1 MPCDIRFDGRVA
13 IVTGAGRGLGREYA
27 MGLARRGARVVVND
41 LGSERSGRGR
51 SPDTAEAVAEEIRS
65 FGGEALAHGAS
76 VTDEKEVADM
86 LAKTMEKWGRV
97 DILVANAGVLRDK
110 TFLKMELDD
119 FRFVLETHLIGA
131 TVCIK
136 AVWPIMHERNYGRV
150 AVATSSSGLYGNYGQ
165 ANYAAAKMGLVGLMQ
180 TLKLEGQKHDI
191 RVNAICPI
199 ANTRMTAEVYPAA
212 QLEKLPPSAVAP
224 ALLYLVSRDAP
235 TGAILSAGGGVYGLI
250 RIEEAQGANLGL
262 NATPEMLRD
271 AWQRIGDR
279 TGEIEP
285 KAGVEQTHK
294 IMAELSL

>member
-27 MGLARRGARVVVND
+27 LGLARRGARVVVND

-51 SPDTAEAVAEEIRS
+51 SADTAEAVAQEIRS

-76 VTDEKEVADM
+76 VTDETEVADM
-86 LAKTMEKWGRV
+86 VAKTMERWGRI

-131 TVCIK
+131 AICIK
-136 AVWPIMHERNYGRV
+136 AVWPTMHERNYGRV

-224 ALLYLVSRDAP
+224 GLLYLVSRDAP
-235 TGAILSAGGGVYGLI
+235 TGAILSAGGGVFGLV

-262 NATPEMLRD
+262 EATPEQVRD
-271 AWQRIGDR
+271 AWRLIGDR

-285 KAGVEQTHK
+285 KAGVEQTQK
-294 IMAELSL
+294 IMCELTH